1 MYFNRALGSAGGTG
15 VGKHEPKRTEV
26 DDEAVIVNRLLYELR
41 GSEAVSQFTSKT
53 PGKRTSTKILIKRR
67 RPVTPPR
74 NVRQRVSGMNILA
87 PSVHEQQLGVGYD
100 IRVVGKIGRALI
112 GGALVL
118 GPMWVMLTGASWWFK
133 AQIVL
138 SFAAICAVYWVA
150 YRVLGE
156 LVLKRTSPW
165 VGMTLLVVAPVVAI
179 VALIPE
185 LPVPIW
191 LGLML
196 YVGVGFL
203 VNVVANYGGCELLA
217 LQSLM
222 YKRWYKVYCPIN
234 VLDAVEDAIVGIEVM
249 PNRPQS

>member
-1 MYFNRALGSAGGTG
+1 MD
-15 VGKHEPKRTEV
+15 KHQPKGPEQ
-26 DDEAVIVNRLLYELR
+26 DEDAVIVNHLLYELR
-41 GSEAVSQFTSKT
+41 GSDAISQTS
-53 PGKRTSTKILIKRR
+53 PKRSGTKIIVRR
-67 RPVTPPR
+67 RLVPPR
-74 NVRQRVSGMNILA
+74 RTVRQRVSGMNILA

-118 GPMWVMLTGASWWFK
+118 GPLWVMLTGTSWWFK

-138 SFAAICAVYWVA
+138 SFAAIFAVYWVA

-165 VGMTLLVVAPVVAI
+165 VGMTLLVVAPI
-179 VALIPE
+179 VLIGVLAPE

-191 LGLML
+191 LGVVL
-196 YVGVGFL
+196 YVGVGL
-203 VNVVANYGGCELLA
+203 VVNVVANYGGCELLA

-234 VLDAVEDAIVGIEVM
+234 VLDAVEDKIVGIEVS
-249 PNRPQS
+249 PDRPLS